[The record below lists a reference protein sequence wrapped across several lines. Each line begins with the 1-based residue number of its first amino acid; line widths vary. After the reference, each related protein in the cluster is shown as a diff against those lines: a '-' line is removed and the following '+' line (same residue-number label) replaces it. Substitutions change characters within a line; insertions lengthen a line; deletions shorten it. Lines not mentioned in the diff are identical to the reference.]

1 MEINREVELSNG
13 AKIFVDSKDLG
24 RCYQEFIDKFIKPYY
39 KESNDWNKTLQDSIK
54 EIERISSVLQV
65 SKKEVIEGL
74 LKHLESR
81 LHKDIAELKD
91 VDRIEIL
98 FESIDDYV
106 ESIQNFV
113 KEDASPEE
121 MRLNVS
127 ELVENLNLFELSEL
141 LIHFAKKSIS

>member
-1 MEINREVELSNG
+1 M
-13 AKIFVDSKDLG
+13 
-24 RCYQEFIDKFIKPYY
+24 
-39 KESNDWNKTLQDSIK
+39 
-54 EIERISSVLQV
+54 
-65 SKKEVIEGL
+65 

-106 ESIQNFV
+106 ESIQKFV